1 MRVVI
6 ILHVQFILKRL
17 VAGLGGTEIFEQRAS
32 KYIYIWCTIAV
43 EWVCAD
49 MAAET
54 TVGIASDLATLISV
68 ECAVVFAPLDHAC
81 CHGHFL
87 QRQTAQTRRH
97 GGR

>member
-1 MRVVI
+1 
-6 ILHVQFILKRL
+6 
-17 VAGLGGTEIFEQRAS
+17 
-32 KYIYIWCTIAV
+32 
-43 EWVCAD
+43 